1 LFRLWRES
9 SSSGKAALDNPPVR
23 VGIIGAGRTGSQFVR
38 ELMAGKQ
45 FGRTVVAFF
54 DDDCQKWHRRIHEI
68 PVVGMPECLLDGWAG
83 KLDEVIIAM
92 PEAPPNRVQEIYNL
106 VQQIGLRAYIAPS
119 AYSLW
124 LGNGDLLSGEV
135 QL

>member
-1 LFRLWRES
+1 
-9 SSSGKAALDNPPVR
+9 
-23 VGIIGAGRTGSQFVR
+23 
-38 ELMAGKQ
+38 MAGKQ